1 MIVKV
6 LNYARKNK
14 YPSNCSALTYWEDN
28 YPSRLDLGMNKY
40 SESFSEEQVENV
52 KVVLRLSPLFIC
64 VVGFVCA
71 QDVKWNSY
79 YKLDEKFSFF
89 NCYMIKNALHTLIA
103 SLSIFFCQLIIYPYF
118 HNYIPSRLTRIGV
131 GLVFSLFTTLYSVVM
146 LACKNHFLFDTTSYK
161 AAIVSQCFYG
171 IAFALIYP
179 TSLAFTIAQSPY
191 EMRGLMVGLWY
202 AACGVGYI
210 ITINSKY
217 LFACEEEAISKCLLF
232 HS

>member
-1 MIVKV
+1 M
-6 LNYARKNK
+6 
-14 YPSNCSALTYWEDN
+14 SS
-28 YPSRLDLGMNKY
+28 
-40 SESFSEEQVENV
+40 
-52 KVVLRLSPLFIC
+52 LFIC
-64 VVGFVCA
+64 IVGLVCA

-79 YKLDEKFSFF
+79 YKSGEKFSFF
-89 NCYMIKNALHTLIA
+89 DCYMIKNALHTLIA
-103 SLSIFFCQLIIYPYF
+103 SLLIFFCQLIIYPYF

-146 LACKNHFLFDTTSYK
+146 LACKNHFLFNTTSYK
-161 AAIVSQCFYG
+161 AAIVSQYFYG

-179 TSLAFTIAQSPY
+179 TSLAFTIAQSPH

-202 AACGVGYI
+202 AARGVGYI

>member
-1 MIVKV
+1 M
-6 LNYARKNK
+6 Y
-14 YPSNCSALTYWEDN
+14 SALTYWEDN
-28 YPSRLDLGMNKY
+28 YPSRLDLGMKKY
-40 SESFSEEQVENV
+40 SESFSEEQIENV
-52 KVVLRLSPLFIC
+52 KVVLQLSPLFIC
-64 VVGFVCA
+64 VVGLVCV

-79 YKLDEKFSFF
+79 YKLDEEFSFF
-89 NCYMIKNALHTLIA
+89 NCFMIKNALHTLIA
-103 SLSIFFCQLIIYPYF
+103 SLLIFFCQLIIYPFF
-118 HNYIPSRLTRIGV
+118 HNYIPSMLTIIEV
-131 GLVFSLFTTLYSVVM
+131 GLVFSLFTTIYSVVM

-179 TSLAFTIAQSPY
+179 TSLVITIAQSPN
-191 EMRGLMVGLWY
+191 EMRGLIVGLWY
-202 AACGVGYI
+202 AARGVSYI